1 MTTTLDTIPNSTK
14 IRAAAGATLN
24 VQITL
29 KLSDGTLFDTTG
41 GSAFSEI
48 VDRNANG
55 AAPVTS
61 FATSLMTGSVIA
73 LSLTSAQTTTLRGGW
88 HYRIWMDLPGP
99 TRMLICFGDLEVAS
113 V

>member
-1 MTTTLDTIPNSTK
+1 MTITLDTIPNGVK

-24 VQITL
+24 LQVTL

-41 GSAFSEI
+41 GAASSEI

-55 AAPVTS
+55 APPVTG
-61 FATSLMTGSVIA
+61 FATSLLTGSVVS
-73 LSLTSAQTTTLRGGW
+73 LSLTSSQTMSLRGDW
-88 HYRIWMDLPGP
+88 LYRVWIDLPGP
-99 TRMLICFGDLEVAS
+99 TRMLLCHGELEVRS